1 MFIAN
6 KVDAPPVISKDL
18 IRAHDKEVTR
28 STKYSFRT
36 RTTSYYSR
44 IVLGTTAQWRYSV
57 EHIWLPIELV
67 MVCEGLLV
75 LSDSR
80 ISKDDVCAAIEHL
93 CVEWRCNCVMLF
105 LRFFFCFSFCFSFV
119 FTLILYFVYD
129 IDNSNCCC
137 WSKDDRAN
145 HRECT
150 WSRVNA
156 NIRMRNV
163 VLVWRVDGLICH

>member
-57 EHIWLPIELV
+57 EHIWLPIKLV
-67 MVCEGLLV
+67 YMVREGLLV

-93 CVEWRCNCVMLF
+93 CVEWRCNCHVFFAF
-105 LRFFFCFSFCFSFV
+105 LYFFCFSFCFSFV
-119 FTLILYFVYD
+119 FILILYFVYD
-129 IDNSNCCC
+129 IDNNVG
-137 WSKDDRAN
+137 WHYAIF
-145 HRECT
+145 
-150 WSRVNA
+150 V
-156 NIRMRNV
+156 RN
-163 VLVWRVDGLICH
+163 